1 MARSFL
7 NVVTVDGK
15 LCRLAEFGFDADLPS
30 FDKNR
35 VIFRQD
41 GKFKCID
48 LADGRITPAEPPSF
62 EKTRTSPNGK
72 HTVTLEFATE
82 LTEGKGYVHLMLRN
96 NENGTQT
103 VLTRFMGCAESVGER
118 PFSDDSKSIVFF
130 GYPENE
136 LG

>member
-7 NVVTVDGK
+7 NLITTDSK
-15 LCRLAEFGFDADLPS
+15 LCRLAEFGFYADLPS
-30 FDKNR
+30 FDKNSI
-35 VIFRQD
+35 VFRQD
-41 GKFKCID
+41 GKFKRFD
-48 LADGRITPAEPPSF
+48 LVDGRITPTEPPSF
-62 EKTRTSPNGK
+62 EKMRTSPNGRF
-72 HTVTLEFATE
+72 TVTLEIASE
-82 LTEGKGYVHLMLRN
+82 LIWGKGYVHLMLRN

-103 VLTRFMGCAESVGER
+103 VLTRFMGCDDSIGER